1 MNEEIIYLNREIN
14 KLGREIERLQK
25 LPQTKIVKNKI
36 AVWKMDLVKKN
47 ERLRKLE
54 KESK

>member
-1 MNEEIIYLNREIN
+1 MNEERIYLNREIN

-36 AVWKMDLVKKN
+36 ALWKMHLVKKN

>member
-14 KLGREIERLQK
+14 KLGREIERLKK

-36 AVWKMDLVKKN
+36 AVWKMDLVSKN

-54 KESK
+54 KEIK

>member
-54 KESK
+54 KEMK

>member
-36 AVWKMDLVKKN
+36 AVWEMDLVSKN

>member
-25 LPQTKIVKNKI
+25 LPQTNLIKNKI
-36 AVWKMDLVKKN
+36 AVWKMDLVSKN

-54 KESK
+54 KENK

>member
-14 KLGREIERLQK
+14 KLGREIERLKK

-36 AVWKMDLVKKN
+36 AVWEMDLVSKN